1 MGNQLEKKTTN
12 AEQMNERFIS
22 VYKTANDYR
31 SVIPRLIVGMI
42 FISEG
47 IQKFLFPDQVGVGR
61 FEKIGFDN
69 PEFLAYFV
77 ASFEIFCGALIAI
90 GFSIRIA
97 AIPLF
102 IIMMTAIVTTKIP
115 ILISKGFWAMVH
127 DSRTDFAMSL
137 LIIYLFIY
145 GAGKLSVDYLIQ
157 KKEHPKL

>member
-1 MGNQLEKKTTN
+1 
-12 AEQMNERFIS
+12 MNKRILS
-22 VYKTANDYR
+22 VYKTVNDYR
-31 SVIPRLIVGMI
+31 SALPRLIVGMI

-47 IQKFLFPDQVGVGR
+47 IQKFLFPDLVGVGR

-69 PEFLAYFV
+69 PEFIAYFV
-77 ASFEIFCGALIAI
+77 ASFEIFCGTLMAI

-115 ILISKGFWAMVH
+115 ILISKGFWAMAH

-145 GAGKLSVDYLIQ
+145 GAGKLSVDFWIQ
-157 KKEHPKL
+157 KKENLQLKLGPG